1 MKIIPSISI
10 PIIENGESII
20 KNLFDIMKNKKV
32 IIFGLPGAFT
42 STCSEKHLP
51 GFLKLSQLIKNKGID
66 EIYCLSVNDPYV
78 MKSWLLNYP
87 DSRKIKCIAD
97 GNCEFSKLIDVAV
110 NKSST
115 YMGMRCLRF
124 AAIIKDS
131 RIEKFFIENSGELK
145 VSSAEYI
152 IQQI

>member
-51 GFLKLSQLIKNKGID
+51 GFLKLSQLIKDKGR
-66 EIYCLSVNDPYV
+66 
-78 MKSWLLNYP
+78 LLVRRSGTEPKIRIMCESFNY
-87 DSRKIKCIAD
+87 S
-97 GNCEFSKLIDVAV
+97 LIDKCV
-110 NKSST
+110 N
-115 YMGMRCLRF
+115 
-124 AAIIKDS
+124 IIKKT
-131 RIEKFFIENSGELK
+131 I
-145 VSSAEYI
+145 Y
-152 IQQI
+152 